1 MLNNIDSYRVI
12 NGHETFS
19 QAYQDLF
26 VRYLTEF
33 KRNGFYVEIGA
44 SDPIESS
51 NSYILER
58 DYCWDGIS
66 IEIDNTLCKKFND
79 FRSNICLNADATTY
93 NYLSYFENNHL
104 PKEIDYLS
112 LDIDPPIAT
121 LNTLK
126 KIPFSEYRFAI
137 ITFEHDFY
145 LSGSGVMNES
155 RDFLKSHGY
164 KIIVSNV
171 LCTGRDFEDW
181 YVHPKLI
188 QEKKYKSFQNSHIE
202 CAKIFGS

>member
-1 MLNNIDSYRVI
+1 MTD
-12 NGHETFS
+12 
-19 QAYQDLF
+19 
-26 VRYLTEF
+26 F

-58 DYCWDGIS
+58 DYSWNGIS
-66 IEIDNTLCKKFND
+66 FEIDYSLCKKFNS
-79 FRSNICLNADATTY
+79 FRSNICLNVNATTFSFL
-93 NYLSYFENNHL
+93 NYFEENHL
-104 PKEIDYLS
+104 PKNIDYLS
-112 LDIDPPIAT
+112 LDIDPSVAT
-121 LNTLK
+121 LKALK
-126 KIPFSEYRFAI
+126 ELPFSDYRFAI

-145 LSGSGVMNES
+145 LSGTDVMNES
-155 RDFLKSHGY
+155 RNFLKSHGY

-188 QEKKYKSFQNSHIE
+188 DEKNYKLFQNSHIE
-202 CAKIFGS
+202 CSKIFERLTT